1 MEHKFAENIQ
11 KQLLESKFSSFVIR
25 YTKYGFARIRIQIF
39 SFHLLSAVESRTD
52 IIYKSKLSGRARG
65 HVPTELELEAATL
78 DSRFLNFKL
87 KKKCLKNL
95 ASLLCLCRDFAD
107 FFYSC
112 AEMWDKPV
120 SLHLVVLFD
129 SFQFSSR
136 LFQY

>member
-11 KQLLESKFSSFVIR
+11 KQLLERKISSVVIR
-25 YTKYGFARIRIQIF
+25 KTKYGFVRIRIQIF
-39 SFHLLSAVESRTD
+39 SFHLLSAVESRSD

-112 AEMWDKPV
+112 AEM
-120 SLHLVVLFD
+120 
-129 SFQFSSR
+129 
-136 LFQY
+136 